1 MNQSDDSFNL
11 SFLEE
16 SINKS
21 ISKEN
26 SKLEKEIKLDDG
38 DLKLKDTIKTV
49 KYDPYV
55 RDNKVIGSLFE
66 GDIINYVYDTLYI
79 LSSGKVNMMRNKK
92 YIYQKVEYE
101 LDFQIVN
108 LNLKHFLYFL
118 ALLFPNISN
127 MDTLDVYISNIFKTD
142 ENIFNR
148 IDNLKIEGKLKEY
161 EYIDIL
167 GEVTIDYLN
176 IDDKKNEQFEKY
188 KSLIKQLQ
196 DTKTDNKLYYK
207 MKNDIISVTNF

>member
-1 MNQSDDSFNL
+1 
-11 SFLEE
+11 
-16 SINKS
+16 
-21 ISKEN
+21 
-26 SKLEKEIKLDDG
+26 
-38 DLKLKDTIKTV
+38 
-49 KYDPYV
+49 
-55 RDNKVIGSLFE
+55 
-66 GDIINYVYDTLYI
+66 
-79 LSSGKVNMMRNKK
+79 MMRNKK
-92 YIYQKVEYE
+92 YIYQKLEYE

-176 IDDKKNEQFEKY
+176 IKDKKDEQFEKY
-188 KSLIKQLQ
+188 KSLIEKLQ
-196 DTKTDNKLYYK
+196 NNPTDNKL
-207 MKNDIISVTNF
+207 NDCRICSEN

>member
-1 MNQSDDSFNL
+1 
-11 SFLEE
+11 
-16 SINKS
+16 
-21 ISKEN
+21 
-26 SKLEKEIKLDDG
+26 
-38 DLKLKDTIKTV
+38 
-49 KYDPYV
+49 
-55 RDNKVIGSLFE
+55 
-66 GDIINYVYDTLYI
+66 
-79 LSSGKVNMMRNKK
+79 MMRNKK

-148 IDNLKIEGKLKEY
+148 IDNLKIDEKLKEY

-176 IDDKKNEQFEKY
+176 IKDKKDEQFEKY
-188 KSLIKQLQ
+188 KSLIEKLQ
-196 DTKTDNKLYYK
+196 NNPTDNKLPYLL
-207 MKNDIISVTNF
+207 D